1 MGRLKKIV
9 IACDS
14 FKGSLTSAQV
24 ASAAAGGVRRVLP
37 EAEVVEVAVADGGEG
52 TMAMLVEALRGRY
65 AEAMEPATAAANV
78 AATAPSSCA

>member
-65 AEAMEPATAAANV
+65 AEAQVSDPLGREMTAR
-78 AATAPSSCA
+78 